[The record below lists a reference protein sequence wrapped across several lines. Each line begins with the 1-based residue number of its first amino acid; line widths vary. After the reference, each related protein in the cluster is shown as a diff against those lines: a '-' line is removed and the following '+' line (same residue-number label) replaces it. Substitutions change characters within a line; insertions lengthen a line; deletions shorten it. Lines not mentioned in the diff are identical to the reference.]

1 MAAPTNLYFL
11 NKNYTMIP
19 DDGEGPLVH
28 VKYGSYII
36 PVRWGN
42 NSEKFEEEL
51 LALIDKYLFYKRVHS
66 SDLI

>member
-36 PVRWGN
+36 PVRWGIILRN
-42 NSEKFEEEL
+42 LKKNFWL
-51 LALIDKYLFYKRVHS
+51 
-66 SDLI
+66 